1 MASPRLTQPTINLR
15 TGAPDATVTLSSLNL
30 SRATLAERYTLPAF
44 RLRVSAGPDSGKT
57 AVFAQRVV
65 VIGSSPEADFALTD
79 AATSREHIRITGD
92 RVGYRLRDL
101 DSKNGTWFAGSR
113 AVELLLGP
121 AATLRLGQTELQYEQ
136 LGDLHEIAVAR
147 ETELWG
153 LQGHSEA
160 MREVFARIAHLAA
173 EGQPA
178 AIEGEPGTG
187 KRTAAVAWH
196 RCSPRA
202 DADLETLDCT
212 TTDWAVR
219 AGEWAAGGAGWLRC
233 ANGTLA
239 LLDIDELPA
248 DIAAALAASFGA
260 LVERGA
266 APQLLATL
274 TTPLPAA
281 VREGR
286 LPKEFARL
294 FAGRRIG
301 LPALRHRPED
311 IAPLVEGMLAELE
324 LANPEAG
331 PLVLSYATLQALQ
344 SYAWPGNVRE
354 LRRHLEAA
362 AGAAVA
368 GSHPLVLD
376 QLPTAAPD
384 HGSAVGGRPLP
395 FAEARA
401 RTVREFERAYCE
413 SALRAAAGQVS
424 LAAQLAGMARG
435 NFESLAQRCGVSEPK
450 S

>member
-1 MASPRLTQPTINLR
+1 MASPRLTQPTANLR
-15 TGAPDATVTLSSLNL
+15 AAAGDATVTLSSLNL

-44 RLRVSAGPDSGKT
+44 RLRVSAGPDAGKSE
-57 AVFAQRVV
+57 VFAQRVV
-65 VIGSSPEADFALTD
+65 VIGSAPDADFALTD
-79 AATSREHIRITGD
+79 TAASREHIRITGD

-113 AVELLLGP
+113 AIELLLGP

-136 LGDLHEIAVAR
+136 LGELHEIAVAR

-153 LQGHSEA
+153 LQGHSDA

-173 EGQPA
+173 DGRPA

-202 DADLETLDCT
+202 AADVETVDCT
-212 TTDWAVR
+212 AVDWSAPMV
-219 AGEWAAGGAGWLRC
+219 EWAPGGPGWARC
-233 ANGTLA
+233 AAGTLVILDVEEIPQEVA
-239 LLDIDELPA
+239 LT
-248 DIAAALAASFGA
+248 LAATYAQRAESGT
-260 LVERGA
+260 

-274 TTPLPAA
+274 TTSIPAA

-286 LPKEFARL
+286 LPKEFAKL
-294 FAGRRIG
+294 FAGRRIV

-311 IAPLVEGMLAELE
+311 IAPLVDGMLAELE
-324 LANPEAG
+324 AANPEAG
-331 PLVLSYATLQALQ
+331 PLVLSHTTLRALQ

-362 AGAAVA
+362 AGAAVGGTLPLAMPQPA
-368 GSHPLVLD
+368 GAMED
-376 QLPTAAPD
+376 ATD
-384 HGSAVGGRPLP
+384 GSPARPLP

-401 RTVREFERAYCE
+401 LALRQFERAYCGA
-413 SALRAAAGQVS
+413 ALQACGGLVGH
-424 LAAQLAGMARG
+424 AAQLAGMTRG
-435 NFESLAQRCGVSEPK
+435 NFESLAMRCGLPDGK